1 MYYKSSKLKNGWKL
15 QFPAPF
21 QSNLYCNINFLT
33 MESSPETL
41 SVCKGRLFKRDG
53 KGKLTP
59 VINVVSKITFILFFF
74 SLIEG
79 LIQLSMKIFEE
90 HGNEIKELC
99 ERNSFYWGRVYISKF
114 KYSPTFCCLLLTGI
128 MKILHWAYAWKTANK
143 ARNIVN
149 TLHTTLKK
157 FNQSYNKFWSTSV
170 ILQS

>member
-1 MYYKSSKLKNGWKL
+1 
-15 QFPAPF
+15 
-21 QSNLYCNINFLT
+21 

-99 ERNSFYWGRVYISKF
+99 ERNSFY
-114 KYSPTFCCLLLTGI
+114 
-128 MKILHWAYAWKTANK
+128 
-143 ARNIVN
+143 
-149 TLHTTLKK
+149 
-157 FNQSYNKFWSTSV
+157 
-170 ILQS
+170 